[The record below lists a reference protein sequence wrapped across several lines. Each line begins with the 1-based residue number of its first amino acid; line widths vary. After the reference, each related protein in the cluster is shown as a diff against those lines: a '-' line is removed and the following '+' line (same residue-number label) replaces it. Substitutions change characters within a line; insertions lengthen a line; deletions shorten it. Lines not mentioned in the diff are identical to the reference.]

1 MRCTMSDPLAGIP
14 GRTPSPAPLHMRLRA
29 DTFQAV
35 PHQVHPSVPNMG
47 DVILVTGP
55 MGSGKST
62 LAQNMAQKLDW
73 DRVSEDT
80 YWVGNGWEGFRSAD
94 QEQVVQRQVID
105 HLLAVCRS
113 GRSVVVEFI
122 LYAEPPNPLSAYE
135 NALDD
140 NSVAYEV
147 IVLKPSVAEVMRRIA
162 VRGRAGDLQ
171 RLVERELDV
180 EHQMQVL
187 ESGILRSYRFVDSSD
202 LSVEEA
208 TWACLKSLGRF
219 PS

>member
-1 MRCTMSDPLAGIP
+1 
-14 GRTPSPAPLHMRLRA
+14 
-29 DTFQAV
+29 
-35 PHQVHPSVPNMG
+35 
-47 DVILVTGP
+47 

-62 LAQNMAQKLDW
+62 LAQNMAQHLDW
-73 DRVSEDT
+73 DCVSEDT
-80 YWVGNGWEGFRSAD
+80 YWVENGWAGFRSPD
-94 QEQVVQRQVID
+94 QEQVVQHQVID
-105 HLLAVCRS
+105 RLHAVCRS
-113 GRSVVVEFI
+113 GRGVVLEFI

-135 NALDD
+135 QALDD

-171 RLVERELDV
+171 RLVELEQDI

-187 ESGILRSYRFVDSSD
+187 ESETPRSYRFVDSSD
-202 LSVEEA
+202 PSVEEA
-208 TWACLKSLGRF
+208 TRACLKSLGRL

>member
-1 MRCTMSDPLAGIP
+1 
-14 GRTPSPAPLHMRLRA
+14 
-29 DTFQAV
+29 
-35 PHQVHPSVPNMG
+35 
-47 DVILVTGP
+47 

-62 LAQNMAQKLDW
+62 LARHMAQQLKW
-73 DRVSEDT
+73 DCISEDA
-80 YWVGNGWEGFRSAD
+80 YWAENGWAGFRSSD

-105 HLLAVCRS
+105 RLLSVCRS
-113 GRSVVVEFI
+113 GRSVVLEFI
-122 LYAEPPNPLSAYE
+122 LYAEPPNPLSAYQR
-135 NALDD
+135 ALDD
-140 NSVAYEV
+140 NSVAYGV

-171 RLVERELDV
+171 RLVEREQDV

-187 ESGILRSYRFVDSSD
+187 ESETLRSYRFVDSSD

-208 TWACLKSLGRF
+208 TWACLESLGRL